1 MTNEEIL
8 GFDPKQ
14 NEYKCFMATIDPIK
28 AQYILDYHNKDN
40 RPFYAT
46 QLKALDKSINE
57 DGWCN
62 DGGSM
67 SFNHKGHLTE
77 FQHRLDRIVEN
88 GLTVQVPIVVGV
100 VVDTFEKSAPAK
112 KRYPVDQMYRI
123 DKTVVKEDE
132 TALRQLLSRRQGEK
146 LNMKN
151 AKRLWRLWKKNV
163 RKGIQISRD
172 IVENTESFKS
182 WNKEILGFTSL
193 MVSIGQEKVA
203 KTLLTL
209 LKNHVHGQET
219 TLTKDFRR
227 FNVEDAGA
235 ALDITNTEK
244 SNSRFLL
251 LCAAADKLIEK
262 SDGMIE
268 LGLTKGKCNHESMKR
283 KGIYRKFLFD
293 PDKYGTKAYTL
304 IK

>member
-1 MTNEEIL
+1 MNSEDVL
-8 GFDPKQ
+8 GFNPKQ
-14 NEYKCFMATIDPIK
+14 NDYNCFMHTITPEK
-28 AQYILDYHNKDN
+28 AQYILDNHNKDN

-46 QLKALDKSINE
+46 QLKALDKSIAE
-57 DGWCN
+57 DGWCI

-67 SFNHKGHLTE
+67 SFNHEGHLTE

-88 GLTVQVPIVVGV
+88 DLTVEVPVVVGV

-163 RKGIQISRD
+163 RKGIQLSKD

-182 WNKEILGFTSL
+182 WNKEILGFASL
-193 MVSIGQEKVA
+193 MVSIKQEKVA

-219 TLTKDFRR
+219 TLTKDFRK
-227 FNVEDAGA
+227 FVKTEAGA

-251 LCAAADKLIEK
+251 LCAAADKINKRL
-262 SDGMIE
+262 DGMIE
-268 LGLTKGKCNHESMKR
+268 LGLTKDKCVHERMKH
-283 KGIYRKFLFD
+283 KGVYREFLED
-293 PDKYGTKAYTL
+293 PDNIGTKAY
-304 IK
+304 IIP